1 MRWLSKVLDRKT
13 GKVIRYETDEPIR
26 RMAEKAVLRSLL
38 DLSREDPEVYYTTTG
53 ISKNTPESP
62 NYYGKISNK
71 NVPELLDEKY
81 VRRGI
86 VSKVIIR
93 KGHKDAK
100 QDLAVVYSVNPK
112 KFKELERILEG
123 L

>member
-1 MRWLSKVLDRKT
+1 MKKKSKIFNWNGELV
-13 GKVIRYETDEPIR
+13 GHETDEVIVR
-26 RMAEKAVLRSLL
+26 IAEKAVLTALL
-38 DLSREDPEVYYTTTG
+38 DLSREYPEVYYTTTG
-53 ISKNTPESP
+53 IAKNTPESP

-93 KGHKDAK
+93 KGHKGAK